1 MSHQNRKTQRQSSN
15 PANPSRTKSQLLYR
29 PSFVKRKSITIIRSE
44 KTADLLHLDR
54 NSGLNADIMSC
65 ATSIQPG
72 GFIRSR
78 LTAELLG
85 IKI

>member
-1 MSHQNRKTQRQSSN
+1 MSHQNSKTQRQSSDS
-15 PANPSRTKSQLLYR
+15 ADLSRTKSQLLYR
-29 PSFVKRKSITIIRSE
+29 SSFAKRESITIIRSE

-54 NSGLNADIMSC
+54 NSSLNADIISPSV
-65 ATSIQPG
+65 SIQPG